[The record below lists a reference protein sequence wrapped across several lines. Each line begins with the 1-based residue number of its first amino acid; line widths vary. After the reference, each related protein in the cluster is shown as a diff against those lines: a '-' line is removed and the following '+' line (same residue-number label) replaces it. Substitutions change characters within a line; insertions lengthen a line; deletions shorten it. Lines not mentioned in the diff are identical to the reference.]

1 MYTAETKIRVRY
13 SETDQMG
20 YVYYGNY
27 PAYYEVGRVEA
38 LRQLGMSYKSLEDSG
53 IMMPVLESSSKYIK
67 PALYDSLLTIKVI
80 IPDLPGVRI
89 RFIYEIINESD
100 QLIHQGETTLVFVNM
115 ETNRPV
121 RAPEGML
128 ELLQPFFNEG

>member
-1 MYTAETKIRVRY
+1 MYTAETKVRVRY

-53 IMMPVLESSSKYIK
+53 IMMPVLESHSKYLK
-67 PALYDSLLTIKVI
+67 PGIYDSELTIKVS
-80 IPDLPGVRI
+80 IPEMPGVRI
-89 RFIYEIINESD
+89 RFTYEISDESGELIN
-100 QLIHQGETTLVFVNM
+100 LGETTLVFVNM

-121 RAPEGML
+121 RMPEEMKN
-128 ELLQPFFNEG
+128 LLQPFFE